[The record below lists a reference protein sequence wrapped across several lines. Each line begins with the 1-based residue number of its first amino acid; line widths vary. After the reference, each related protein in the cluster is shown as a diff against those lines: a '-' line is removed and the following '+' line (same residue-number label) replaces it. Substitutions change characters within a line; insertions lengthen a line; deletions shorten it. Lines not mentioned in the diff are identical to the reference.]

1 MLSLLKNIIVL
12 MLTWEARLVLKRHKP
27 FIIAI
32 TGSVGKTST
41 KDAIYQVLNPPSER
55 DNTRVRKSQKSF
67 NSELGIPLTILGLE
81 NAWRDPIVWIVN
93 IFKGAIMLILPNA
106 YPKVLVLEVGADHP
120 GDIKRVCKWLKP
132 DIAVVTSLPDR
143 PVHVEYFDSP
153 EDVKKEK
160 AELVKALKDS
170 GVFVA
175 NADDMSVIS
184 LVGDTRAR
192 MLTYGSA
199 PTAQVRGSHIEVHYE
214 EKEGRKI
221 AVGMTFDVDWQGA
234 QLPVRL
240 FGVLG
245 IQPCMAAMAA
255 LAVGLSQGRTL
266 VEMIRSLTMLPS
278 PPGRMRIISGWGG
291 STIIDDTYNS
301 SPVALLAALET
312 LKNIPANHRIA
323 MLGDMLELGK
333 YSEEEH
339 WKLGRLAGSFVD
351 ELVTVG
357 KRAKGIAEAAK
368 TAGLQEG
375 KIHQFL
381 NSKEAGEWLKDKI
394 KTDDV
399 ILAKGSQGSGDN
411 MIRMERAVAVIMAHP
426 EDAPKLLVRQEAE
439 WQKQYE

>member
-1 MLSLLKNIIVL
+1 MC
-12 MLTWEARLVLKRHKP
+12 E
-27 FIIAI
+27 
-32 TGSVGKTST
+32 
-41 KDAIYQVLNPPSER
+41 
-55 DNTRVRKSQKSF
+55 
-67 NSELGIPLTILGLE
+67 
-81 NAWRDPIVWIVN
+81 
-93 IFKGAIMLILPNA
+93 
-106 YPKVLVLEVGADHP
+106 
-120 GDIKRVCKWLKP
+120 WLKP
-132 DIAVVTSLPDR
+132 DVAVVTSLPDR
-143 PVHVEYFDSP
+143 PVHVEYFASP

-192 MLTYGSA
+192 MVTYGCVE
-199 PTAQVRGSHIEVHYE
+199 TAQLRGSDIKVHYE

-221 AVGMTFDVDWQGA
+221 PVGMSFDVDWQGT
-234 QLPVRL
+234 QLPVKL

-245 IQPCMAAMAA
+245 KQPCMAALAA
-255 LAVGLSQGRTL
+255 MAVGLSRGRTL
-266 VEMIRSLTMLPS
+266 VEMIQSLTMLPS

-301 SPVALLAALET
+301 SPIALEAALET

-339 WKLGRLAGSFVD
+339 WKLGRFAGSFVD

-381 NSKEAGEWLKDKI
+381 NSKEAGEWLRDKI

-426 EDAPKLLVRQEAE
+426 KDAQKLLVRQEDE
-439 WQKQYE
+439 WQKQYK